1 MLPCFIVKTLF
12 FATEFTCRPRQN
24 FSMGHNLWNFGY
36 GFTREP
42 DGTETWEAVFLFQG
56 RTWKHKMEV
65 FLEGQPLFQ
74 LLLLALKKNQMRW
87 VSGSGLQMLP
97 CWIMALQRRNPS
109 RTLCI
114 RLFIEGI
121 FFKNSKHHFVA
132 LFSHFG
138 FFVFSVCSLS
148 TDISLDVRCNT
159 MICYEKHIT
168 RI

>member
-114 RLFIEGI
+114 RLSLKG
-121 FFKNSKHHFVA
+121 
-132 LFSHFG
+132 FSSRTANIILLPCFRI
-138 FFVFSVCSLS
+138 SVSLYFLYVPCQQ
-148 TDISLDVRCNT
+148 I
-159 MICYEKHIT
+159 YH
-168 RI
+168 